1 MRSTL
6 SKSALVAFSATML
19 VALSPVAL
27 AQGSPPAGMAARAPT
42 TAPAYLQM
50 ASSGDMFEIQSSQ
63 LALQTA
69 RDPEL
74 KRTAQMII
82 DDHTRL
88 STELKAAATSAGIAP
103 PAPGLAPHHARM
115 LDQLRSAGAANFDR
129 TYRQQ
134 QITAHQEALTIH
146 RTYASR
152 GDVPALRQAASR
164 AVPVIEMHLQHVQ
177 SPRAG
182 TDAATSSKGGGA
194 GQSGGRSE

>member
-1 MRSTL
+1 
-6 SKSALVAFSATML
+6 
-19 VALSPVAL
+19 
-27 AQGSPPAGMAARAPT
+27 
-42 TAPAYLQM
+42 M
-50 ASSGDMFEIQSSQ
+50 ASSGDLFEIQSSQ

-88 STELKAAATSAGIAP
+88 TSELQAAATSARITPPP
-103 PAPGLAPHHARM
+103 PALAPHHARM
-115 LDQLRSAGAANFDR
+115 LAQLRSGGAANFDR

-134 QITAHQEALTIH
+134 QIVAHQEALMIH
-146 RTYASR
+146 RGYASR
-152 GDVPALRQAASR
+152 GDVPALQQAATR

-194 GQSGGRSE
+194 GQAPDRP